1 MQSIPILKQLAN
13 IPKQPGCYLWKNI
26 RNEVIYV
33 GKAKNL
39 FDRMHSYFYEHNN
52 FKTQQLVKQ
61 IATFDYIVVQNV
73 NEALILENNLIKKHK
88 PRFNILLK
96 EGNFYPYICITNEKH
111 PRLIY
116 QRTYNPKIG
125 IFYGP
130 IADKTSHKYDLLM
143 LLNNLYPFKKCKQGE
158 DKPCMFYHLQ
168 QCIAH
173 HITPATFKKYDQ
185 FKKEIATLFKGD
197 VAGLIANL
205 KTKEQFAASKWDFES
220 AKKYFN
226 QQQSLLNLQVAS
238 LVQLDIE
245 NNFDVIGY
253 YLENDYL
260 IINIFHYQEGN
271 LLSKHI
277 FYDSVVDDDL
287 NEILV
292 SYLIQYYSQHKKS
305 RCLIYLPDQELSLLQ
320 TSLQQVFESPQNK
333 KEQSILEM
341 AVLNAKAYYDSHL
354 DQLIQNKNNLQN
366 NWQQLAALVKIPD
379 LQTVEIFDNSNIFL
393 DLPISG
399 MIAYVNGEINHRL
412 KRKYNLQTKELQSD
426 YHFMYEVIKR
436 RYTNLENAADL
447 IVVDGGLLQVKA
459 AQKALKEL
467 GRQIPV
473 IGFKKNDQHQTHA
486 IVLNNHKEY
495 VFDRRSSFYKYCAK
509 MQDEVHNWAI
519 SFLRKKQT
527 KKMTHSFLDEIKGIG
542 PKTKAKIMQYFRDI
556 DHLKQASLSSLE
568 QILNKKTA
576 QTLYTFL
583 ESIKKH

>member
-1 MQSIPILKQLAN
+1 MQSVSILQQLTN
-13 IPKQPGCYLWKNI
+13 IPKQPGCYLWKNSH
-26 RNEVIYV
+26 NEIIYV

-61 IATFDYIVVQNV
+61 IAGFDYIVVHNA

-96 EGNFYPYICITNEKH
+96 EGNFYPYICVTNEKH

-116 QRTYNPKIG
+116 QRIYNPKIG
-125 IFYGP
+125 TFYGP
-130 IADKTSHKYDLLM
+130 IADKTSHKYDLLI
-143 LLNNLYPFKKCKQGE
+143 LLNNLYPFKKCKQPE

-173 HITPATFKKYDQ
+173 HVSNETFAKYEQ
-185 FKKEIATLFKGD
+185 FKKEIASLFKGD
-197 VAGLIANL
+197 VAGLITTL
-205 KTKEQFAASKWDFES
+205 KEKEQFAASKWDFES

-253 YLENDYL
+253 YLENGYL
-260 IINIFHYQEGN
+260 VINIFRYQEGN

-277 FYDSVVDDDL
+277 FYDSIIVDDL
-287 NEILV
+287 NEMLV
-292 SYLIQYYSQHKKS
+292 SYLIQYYSLHKQS
-305 RCLIYLPDQELSLLQ
+305 RCLIYLPDDQLKFLKSSLN
-320 TSLQQVFESPQNK
+320 QVFEIPQNK

-341 AVLNAKAYYDSHL
+341 AVYNARAYYDSHL
-354 DQLIQNKNNLQN
+354 HSLIQNKNNVQN
-366 NWQQLAALVKIPD
+366 NWTQLSTLVNIPN

-399 MIAYVNGEINHRL
+399 MIVYVNGEINHRL

-436 RYTNLENAADL
+436 RYTHLENTPDL
-447 IVVDGGLLQVKA
+447 IIVDGGISQVNA
-459 AQKALKEL
+459 AQKALQEIQ
-467 GRQIPV
+467 RSIPI
-473 IGFKKNDQHQTHA
+473 IGFKKDDNHQTHA
-486 IVLNNHKEY
+486 IVFTDKQEY
-495 VFDRRSSFYKYCAK
+495 DFDRRSSFYKYCAK

-527 KKMTHSFLDEIKGIG
+527 KKMTHSFLDEIPGIG
-542 PKTKAKIMQYFRDI
+542 PKTKAKIMQYYRDI

-568 QILNKKTA
+568 QILSKKVA
-576 QTLYTFL
+576 QTLFTFL
-583 ESIKKH
+583 QSYK